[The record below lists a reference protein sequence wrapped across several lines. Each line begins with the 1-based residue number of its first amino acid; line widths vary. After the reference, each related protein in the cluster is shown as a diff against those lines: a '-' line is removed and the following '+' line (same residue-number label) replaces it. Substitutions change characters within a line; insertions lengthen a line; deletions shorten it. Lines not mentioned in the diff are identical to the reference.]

1 MTGPVRVPH
10 RSWAQHADR
19 VLGSEIHEY
28 HVTGAEKGP
37 SATLYVGLSSLLTD
51 STGIYT
57 IVQGFI
63 SGFRQ
68 KYAVFRCEV
77 WYFFLRYTVR
87 FSVSVPREFQC
98 QGFGFWVWT
107 AFRRCQ

>member
-51 STGIYT
+51 FDWNLYDCTGLY
-57 IVQGFI
+57 
-63 SGFRQ
+63 FRVSA
-68 KYAVFRCEV
+68 KVC
-77 WYFFLRYTVR
+77 
-87 FSVSVPREFQC
+87 SV
-98 QGFGFWVWT
+98 
-107 AFRRCQ
+107 